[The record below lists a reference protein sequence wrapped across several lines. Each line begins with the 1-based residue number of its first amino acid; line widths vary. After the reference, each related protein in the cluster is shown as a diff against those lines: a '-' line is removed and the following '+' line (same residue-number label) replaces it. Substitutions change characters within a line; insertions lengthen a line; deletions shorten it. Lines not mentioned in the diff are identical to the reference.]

1 MDVFRKIYGQP
12 PDLLLTQI
20 KKVSLYYMLYE
31 STTTRHF
38 THHLYDVSTT
48 IFWRA
53 LEGGA
58 GGNQD

>member
-1 MDVFRKIYGQP
+1 
-12 PDLLLTQI
+12 
-20 KKVSLYYMLYE
+20 MLYE

-58 GGNQD
+58 GGNQDCKTLMVSPCNIFYFNI